1 MSEKTFVKITG
12 HLLKNISQPAR
23 IRILQ
28 AIGEGEA
35 CVCHLEALLGYR
47 QAYISQHIM
56 ALRKI
61 GLLDSRRE
69 GRFIYYRLRNP
80 RLLDLFDLAAEIA
93 GVPQEA
99 LAELRLPRSPDS
111 CPCPNCSPIPAGA

>member
-1 MSEKTFVKITG
+1 MSGKTFVITTSR
-12 HLLKNISQPAR
+12 LLKNISQPAR
-23 IRILQ
+23 IHILQ

-56 ALRKI
+56 ALREI

-80 RLLDLFDLAAEIA
+80 RLLDLLDLAAEVA
-93 GVPQEA
+93 GVPPEA
-99 LAELRLPRSPDS
+99 LAELHPPRSLDS
-111 CPCPNCSPIPAGA
+111 CTCPNCSPIPAGA